1 MNPDTLS
8 AIVPRIFAIRSESV
22 MLDSDLAV
30 LYGVET
36 GQFNRAIQR
45 NAQRFPAGFAF
56 QLTADEWDALR
67 CQTGILKPAGRGQ
80 HRKYLPWVFTEHGA
94 IMAATILSSER
105 AVAMSVYIVRA
116 FVKMR
121 RELLADATL
130 EARLQKIEKTLLS
143 HDSALRDVIQKLRPL
158 LLPPPDPPKPRI
170 GFHREEDKS

>member
-1 MNPDTLS
+1 MNPR
-8 AIVPRIFAIRSESV
+8 APAEPIFPRIFAIRGESV

-36 GQFNRAIQR
+36 RVFNQAIAR
-45 NAQRFPAGFAF
+45 NVHRFPADFAF
-56 QLTADEWDALR
+56 QLQRKEFTNLMS
-67 CQTGILKPAGRGQ
+67 QIVTSSSHGGR
-80 HRKYLPWVFTEHGA
+80 RKLPWVFTEHGA
-94 IMAATILSSER
+94 IMAATILNSER

-121 RELLADATL
+121 VELLADATL

-158 LLPPPDPPKPRI
+158 LLPPPEPPKPRI
-170 GFHREEDKS
+170 GFHARKGA